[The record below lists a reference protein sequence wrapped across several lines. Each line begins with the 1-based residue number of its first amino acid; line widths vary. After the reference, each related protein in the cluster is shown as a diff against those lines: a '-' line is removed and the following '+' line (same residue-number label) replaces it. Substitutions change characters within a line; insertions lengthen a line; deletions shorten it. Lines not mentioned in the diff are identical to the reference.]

1 MFKFFAAQTTGLA
14 AFTLTAASA
23 LSYFLG
29 MVRDIVFARFY
40 GAGLVSDAY
49 NAGFLVPDAIFNLFV
64 AGALTAAFIPV
75 FSAYLSR
82 RQTAAAADLAAGF
95 LTAASLVVAA
105 ASLLAYFFLPQ
116 IVTWYFAGAEPTK
129 IALTISLSRI
139 LLLSSLL
146 FTISN
151 TIGNILIAHKH
162 FFSYAFA
169 PLFYNLG
176 IIGGMVFFAADYGIY
191 AAAWGA
197 VAGVFLHLCLRLLE
211 LPTLDFSFGRVGAF
225 WRHPGLKQIALLML
239 PKTIG
244 LMSWQISLFSINII
258 GNRQLGEGA
267 VSAFYYAKNLQSFPV
282 SVFGIALATAV
293 FPYLSDHAAAG
304 RKTLFTHQ
312 YEKSLRQILFLTLPA
327 AVGIWLLAFP
337 IVNLIYGRGAFD
349 EQDTLITAS
358 ILAWF
363 ALSIPVEGAVHLASR
378 AFYSRQNTII
388 PVCGALLL
396 MLAVIFG
403 SWLLADVLGAA
414 VFALFFTVGSLLQL
428 IWLVIMLKPH
438 LPDFPLQS
446 FLSAGGKISL
456 ACLALVGAV
465 LSAGKLP
472 FEGEA
477 LLLIQILAG
486 GSAYLLFALLFRCRE
501 LDEIKAILLRRAH
514 PKPFPTGIDRA

>member
-1 MFKFFAAQTTGLA
+1 MFKIFAAQTTGLA

-23 LSYFLG
+23 LSYCLG

-82 RQTAAAADLAAGF
+82 QKKEEAADLASGF
-95 LTAASLVVAA
+95 LAAASLVVAA

-116 IVTWYFAGAEPTK
+116 IVAWYFTGADQEK

-151 TIGNILIAHKH
+151 TIGNVLLAHKH

-176 IIGGMVFFAADYGIY
+176 IIGGMFFFAADYGIY

-197 VAGVFLHLCLRLLE
+197 VAGVFLHLCVRLLE
-211 LPTLDFSFGRVGAF
+211 LPALGFRFGRVGAF

-239 PKTIG
+239 PKTVG
-244 LMSWQISLFSINII
+244 LMSWQLSLFAINII
-258 GNRQLGEGA
+258 GNRQLGDGA

-304 RKTLFTHQ
+304 RKAIFTHQ
-312 YEKSLRQILFLTLPA
+312 YAKSLRQILFLTLPA
-327 AVGIWLLAFP
+327 ALGVWLLADP
-337 IVNLIYGRGAFD
+337 IVKLIYGHGAFD
-349 EQDTLITAS
+349 EQDALVTAS
-358 ILAWF
+358 VLAWF
-363 ALSIPVEGAVHLASR
+363 AFSIPVESAVHLAAR
-378 AFYSRQNTII
+378 AFYSRQNTLV

-396 MLAVIFG
+396 MSAVILG
-403 SWLLADVLGAA
+403 SWLLADTIGAA
-414 VFALFFTVGSLLQL
+414 AFALFFTAGSLLQL
-428 IWLVIMLKPH
+428 IWLWVMLRPH
-438 LPDFPLQS
+438 LVDFPLRS
-446 FLSAGGKISL
+446 FLAAGGKILL
-456 ACLALVGAV
+456 ACSALAVAV
-465 LSAGKLP
+465 LFAGQLS
-472 FEGEA
+472 FEGET
-477 LLLIQILAG
+477 LLLVQISAG
-486 GSAYLLFALLFRCRE
+486 ASAYLLFAFCFGCGE
-501 LDEIKAILLRRAH
+501 LSEVKAILLRRSRSQ
-514 PKPFPTGIDRA
+514 TVSDRH